1 MLAEL
6 ALAGTTLSTTT
17 TGLWAHRLWRRLHT
31 DPLTGLANRARMHR
45 TFHRARWLR
54 RRTGTPLGL
63 LLLDVDQF
71 KQVNDTHGHRTGDQ
85 VLTTIAAE
93 LHAATGPGEL
103 PVRLHGDELAVLLTR
118 PDAGDVT
125 ETRAEQIR
133 RTIRGPRAIAGH
145 TIHLSLSVGA
155 ATTEDGSLSD
165 LLALADQRM
174 YATKP
179 SRSPQGRS
187 EPTHR
192 KAVTS

>member
-6 ALAGTTLSTTT
+6 ALGATTLSTTT

-45 TFHRARWLR
+45 TFHRARRLR
-54 RRTGTPLGL
+54 RSKAPLGV
-63 LLLDVDQF
+63 LLLDVDRF

-85 VLTTIAAE
+85 VLHRIATE

-118 PDAGDVT
+118 PDAGEIA
-125 ETRAEQIR
+125 ETRAREIR
-133 RTIRGPRAIAGH
+133 RTIRGPRAIGGH

-179 SRSPQGRS
+179 SRSRRGRS
-187 EPTHR
+187 ESTDR

>member
-6 ALAGTTLSTTT
+6 ALGATTLSTTGC
-17 TGLWAHRLWRRLHT
+17 GLWAHRLWRRLHT

-45 TFHRARWLR
+45 TFHRTRWLR

-63 LLLDVDQF
+63 LLLDVDRF
-71 KQVNDTHGHRTGDQ
+71 KQVNDTHGHRVGDQ
-85 VLTTIAAE
+85 VLGQIAAE
-93 LHAATGPGEL
+93 LADCTHSGEL

-118 PDAGDVT
+118 PDAGEIT

-133 RTIRGPRAIAGH
+133 RTIHGPRPIAGH

-179 SRSPQGRS
+179 A
-187 EPTHR
+187 R